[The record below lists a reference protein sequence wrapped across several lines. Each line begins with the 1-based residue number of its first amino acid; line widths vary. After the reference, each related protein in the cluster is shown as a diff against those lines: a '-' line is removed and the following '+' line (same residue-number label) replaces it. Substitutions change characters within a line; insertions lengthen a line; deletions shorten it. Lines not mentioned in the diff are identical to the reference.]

1 MSQENNYNYK
11 EEGLVEEERPKVELN
26 EPQILEYLRKSEE
39 NNAEILKSIKFIKR
53 YYFWRYIFNTLK
65 ITLLVIVIILGI
77 LGWGSIIESFSNLS
91 LNGIQG
97 QLTEM
102 IK

>member
-53 YYFWRYIFNTLK
+53 YYFWRSIFNTLK

-77 LGWGSIIESFSNLS
+77 LGWGSIIESFNNLS